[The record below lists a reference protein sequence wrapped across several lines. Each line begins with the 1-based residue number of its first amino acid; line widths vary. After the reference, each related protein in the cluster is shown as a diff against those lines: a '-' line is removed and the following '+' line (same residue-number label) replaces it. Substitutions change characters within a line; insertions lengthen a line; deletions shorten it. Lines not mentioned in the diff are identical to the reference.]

1 MKDITLGTSNEGIGA
16 RDMNKSH
23 VLKKAGAAVLAAAM
37 MTGCSSG
44 SGSSTSGSTLT
55 VGIST
60 SFNGIFSPLYYS
72 TVYDDYVVEMVY
84 QSMLTYDRDN
94 QLETQ
99 LATEMPTTSDDGK
112 TLTFKLNK
120 GVKFSDGTKLTAD
133 DVVLTFKVMADP
145 NYTGRF
151 SSYVD
156 YLEGYSDYH
165 DGDAEDFAGVEKIDD
180 YTVAFHMATP
190 RIDAVS
196 NLGTFPIISNSQFK
210 NFKKGDAGDV
220 EDEVS
225 NPIGTGPY
233 VLKNFKKDE
242 AATFVKNEYF
252 KAEDDE
258 YQIDNVVMKICDTS
272 TELQELEKG
281 TVDMLPQASDANKV
295 GSASLQDDLTF
306 NYYQSSSMQYFI
318 YNTAA
323 GPTADQAVRQ
333 ALTYAIDRQSFVD
346 SYYGFEKGSKAVKKT
361 EAGFVP
367 AIMANPLS
375 STLGDV
381 VNGYETDDA
390 MTYYDYN
397 IEKAKQILDEAGW
410 TVGSDGIREKDGQKL
425 TVRLISTKG
434 KEQLDT
440 MLPMLEKAWG
450 DELGVDFQSSVSEFN
465 TMVATVQGDDT
476 VNDWEVSYM
485 GWQFGSG
492 DDTGANLLYE
502 NGQDDN
508 YSRIND
514 EELNSLLQE
523 ALYTTDQEASTA
535 AYKKAYE
542 KISEL
547 VPYVAINGVG
557 YYDLYNKKL
566 KGFDT
571 APLYD
576 FVKALDK
583 AYIED

>member
-1 MKDITLGTSNEGIGA
+1 
-16 RDMNKSH
+16 MNKSH
-23 VLKKAGAAVLAAAM
+23 VLKKAGAIAMAAVM

-44 SGSSTSGSTLT
+44 SGSSGASGSTLT

-60 SFNGIFSPLYYS
+60 AFNGVFSPLYYS
-72 TVYDDYVVEMVY
+72 TVYDNYVVEMVY
-84 QSMLTYDRDN
+84 QSMLEYDRDN
-94 QLETQ
+94 QLQPQ
-99 LATEMPTTSDDGK
+99 LATEMPTTSEDGN

-190 RIDAVS
+190 RIDAIS
-196 NLGTFPIISNSQFK
+196 NIGTFPIISDSQFK

-220 EDEVS
+220 EDKVS
-225 NPIGTGPY
+225 EPIGTGAY

-252 KAEDDE
+252 EAEDDE

-272 TELQELEKG
+272 TELQELQKG
-281 TVDMLPQASDANKV
+281 TVDLLPQASDANKV
-295 GSASLQDDLTF
+295 GSASLDDNLTF

-318 YNTAA
+318 YNTAS

-361 EAGFVP
+361 AAGFVP
-367 AIMANPLS
+367 ALMANPLS
-375 STLGDV
+375 SNLGDV
-381 VNGYETDDA
+381 INGVEKDDA
-390 MTYYDYN
+390 MTYYDYDLD
-397 IEKAKQILDEAGW
+397 KAKQILDDAGW

-425 TVRLISTKG
+425 TIRLISTKG

-476 VNDWEVSYM
+476 VGDWEVSYM
-485 GWQFGSG
+485 GWQYGSG
-492 DDTGANLLYE
+492 DDTGVNLQYTT
-502 NGQDDN
+502 GQDDN
-508 YSRIND
+508 YSRISDATLD
-514 EELNSLLQE
+514 ELLNE
-523 ALYTTDQEASTA
+523 GLYTTDQETSTA

-542 KISEL
+542 RISEL
-547 VPYVAINGVG
+547 VPLVAINGVG
-557 YYDLYNKKL
+557 YYDLYNKKI
-566 KGFDT
+566 KDFDT

-583 AYIED
+583 ASIE

>member
-1 MKDITLGTSNEGIGA
+1 
-16 RDMNKSH
+16 MNKSH
-23 VLKKAGAAVLAAAM
+23 VLKKAGAIAMAAVM
-37 MTGCSSG
+37 MTGCASG
-44 SGSSTSGSTLT
+44 SGSSGASGSTLT

-60 SFNGIFSPLYYS
+60 AFNGIFSPLYYS

-84 QSMLTYDRDN
+84 QSMLSYDRDN
-94 QLETQ
+94 QLQ
-99 LATEMPTTSDDGK
+99 PVLASEMPTTSEDGN

-120 GVKFSDGTKLTAD
+120 GVKFSDGSKLTAD

-151 SSYVD
+151 TSYVD
-156 YLEGYSDYH
+156 YLEGYADYH

-180 YTVAFHMATP
+180 YTVAFHMAKQ
-190 RIDAVS
+190 RIDAIS
-196 NLGTFPIISNSQFK
+196 NIGTFPIISNSQFK

-220 EDEVS
+220 EDKVS
-225 NPIGTGPY
+225 EPIGTGAY

-252 KAEDDE
+252 KAEDGE

-272 TELQELEKG
+272 TELQELQKG
-281 TVDMLPQASDANKV
+281 TVDLLPQASDANKV
-295 GSASLQDDLTF
+295 GSASLDDNLTF

-318 YNTAA
+318 YNCAA

-361 EAGFVP
+361 AAGFVP
-367 AIMANPLS
+367 ALMANPLS
-375 STLGDV
+375 SNLGDII
-381 VNGYETDDA
+381 NGVEKDDA
-390 MTYYDYN
+390 ITYYDYN
-397 IEKAKQILDEAGW
+397 LDKAKEILDEAGW

-485 GWQFGSG
+485 GWQYGSG
-492 DDTGANLLYE
+492 DDTGVNLQYQT
-502 NGQDDN
+502 GQEDN
-508 YSRIND
+508 YSRISDATLD
-514 EELNSLLQE
+514 ELLDE
-523 ALYTTDQEASTA
+523 GLYTTDQEASTA
-535 AYKKAYE
+535 AYKKVYE
-542 KISEL
+542 RVSEL
-547 VPYVAINGVG
+547 VPLVAINGVG
-557 YYDLYNKKL
+557 YYDLYNKKI
-566 KGFDT
+566 KGLDT

-583 AYIED
+583 ASIE